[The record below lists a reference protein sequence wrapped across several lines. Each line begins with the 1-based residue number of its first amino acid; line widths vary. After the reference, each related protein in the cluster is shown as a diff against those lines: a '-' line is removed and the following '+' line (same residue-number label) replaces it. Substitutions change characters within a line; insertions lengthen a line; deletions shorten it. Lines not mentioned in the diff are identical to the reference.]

1 MVTSNYVTKITLTIQ
16 GSRRNAAFFMRII
29 ETQLDYDDVLILPN
43 RSTISSRKEV
53 DLDRTFKFY
62 YSPKEWTGIPIIT
75 ANMPCL
81 GIESV
86 AEILRSYKIITCL
99 HKYYTVQEILD
110 ILWNQGTEYTWIS
123 IGLNEQDKI
132 RQLAGIEPNIV
143 IDVPNGYMS
152 SFPDYCKE
160 IRELSPNSIITCG
173 NVCTLEMAQELI
185 LHGKVDLV
193 KIGIGN
199 GASCSTRLMT
209 GCGRPQLSTI
219 IDCAQVHGLKS
230 EDHRLGLI
238 MADGGIRHPGD
249 IAKAFCAGSDFV
261 MIGSL
266 FAGAEETGLS
276 SDWSK
281 DIFGNKKQLKF
292 YGMSTHHAQE
302 KHGQGKKDYRAS
314 EGRIRMIPNKGTL
327 DSLVQEVLG
336 GLRSCGAFIGARS
349 LKEFSRC
356 ATFCKV
362 NRVHFDTNY
371 SIGE

>member
-29 ETQLDYDDVLILPN
+29 ENQLDYDDVLILPN

-53 DLDRTFKFY
+53 NLDRTFKFY

-193 KIGIGN
+193 KTGIGP
-199 GASCSTRLMT
+199 
-209 GCGRPQLSTI
+209 GCF
-219 IDCAQVHGLKS
+219 V
-230 EDHRLGLI
+230 
-238 MADGGIRHPGD
+238 
-249 IAKAFCAGSDFV
+249 AGSHVYTKDGFKNIEDIQ
-261 MIGSL
+261 IGDEVL
-266 FAGAEETGLS
+266 THTG
-276 SDWSK
+276 DYQK
-281 DIFGNKKQLKF
+281 VTNTFTKIENERIYDINGIKCTKTHEF
-292 YGMSTHHAQE
+292 YVVHKNDA
-302 KHGQGKKDYRAS
+302 
-314 EGRIRMIPNKGTL
+314 
-327 DSLVQEVLG
+327 SLVTELNIHKYAKWVSAEDLTDDY
-336 GLRSCGAFIGARS
+336 LLIE
-349 LKEFSRC
+349 LTE
-356 ATFCKV
+356 
-362 NRVHFDTNY
+362 
-371 SIGE
+371 